1 MEPAVEETEECR
13 KVRDGVTTSETS
25 GDRQVFRSGL
35 SIFPSQLLAV
45 HQLIATL
52 VERLPARFALLTDT
66 SGQVIAAQGQPTTQ
80 QGLPIDQV
88 ALGALVAGDL
98 AASQEIARL
107 TGEYQ
112 DYQLILRQGK
122 ESHILISEAGSSLV
136 LLAQVGDQ
144 VPLGWACIQI
154 LDTARHVA
162 EVLLSMSEQA
172 DLYLPELKGEPLGDK
187 VSSTLDSIWKEESD
201 VR

>member
-1 MEPAVEETEECR
+1 MATR
-13 KVRDGVTTSETS
+13 VTF
-25 GDRQVFRSGL
+25 GDRLFFRSGL
-35 SIFPSQLLAV
+35 AIVPSQMRAIQQLLA
-45 HQLIATL
+45 TL
-52 VERLPARFALLTDT
+52 AEKLPARFALLTDT
-66 SGQVIAAQGQPTTQ
+66 SGQVIAAQGQPTTK

-112 DYQLILRQGK
+112 DYQLIIRQGI

-144 VPLGWACIQI
+144 VPLGWARLQI
-154 LDTARHVA
+154 LNTARHVA
-162 EVLLSMSEQA
+162 ESLLPMSEEQA
-172 DLYLPELKGEPLGDK
+172 DLSLQELKGEPLGDL